1 MNETSLAI
9 DPVKVFTIA
18 LLVSAALIYL
28 AILMEK
34 MTGLSSTRVGLVVVS
49 VLAILLVGLSV
60 AKALGF
66 G

>member
-1 MNETSLAI
+1 
-9 DPVKVFTIA
+9 
-18 LLVSAALIYL
+18 VSAALIYI
-28 AILMEK
+28 AILIEK

-49 VLAILLVGLSV
+49 VLATLLVGLSV

>member
-1 MNETSLAI
+1 MIETSLGI

-18 LLVSAALIYL
+18 LLVSAALIYI
-28 AILMEK
+28 AILIEK
-34 MTGLSSTRVGLVVVS
+34 MTGLSSTWVGLVVVS
-49 VLAILLVGLSV
+49 VLATLLVGLSV